1 MEAIL
6 QTHPALE
13 RKLTA
18 GQIGILEEAEA
29 ARPYDVQVGV
39 HSLIRKAKRMV
50 YGPPTQPREISGAL
64 WTAPCRSSVQKFNP
78 HPEACFVHHSSSTC

>member
-50 YGPPTQPREISGAL
+50 YGPPTQPRDISGAL
-64 WTAPCRSSVQKFNP
+64 
-78 HPEACFVHHSSSTC
+78 